1 MLPSNRSQPLAT
13 TLMQVLLPT
22 KSEVSRIVR
31 SGLDATMRLTQISG
45 PCPGLNAASNHG
57 YLSRSGVTT
66 VEETITGL
74 GSAYAMGADFA
85 GLLAVYAVL
94 GVGVS

>member
-1 MLPSNRSQPLAT
+1 M
-13 TLMQVLLPT
+13 TLI
-22 KSEVSRIVR
+22 R
-31 SGLDATMRLTQISG
+31 ISG

-94 GVGVS
+94 GVGVSPAPTHGTLSKQHMN